1 VGEVNLRL
9 NALLPSGSCGVAVT
23 GRTAAALKLGA
34 HLFGFVRLQRTG
46 VRLAFTQAE
55 LRQYVENLPTL
66 DFHLACEIVDSYLA
80 HPPLFRL
87 CYPKP

>member
-1 VGEVNLRL
+1 MGEVNLRL
-9 NALLPSGSCGVAVT
+9 NALLPSGSCGITVT
-23 GRTAAALKLGA
+23 GRTAAALKLSA
-34 HLFGFVRLQRTG
+34 HLFGFVRLQGTG
-46 VRLAFTQAE
+46 VRLAFTQTE
-55 LRQYVENLPTL
+55 LRQYVKNLPTL

>member
-1 VGEVNLRL
+1 VGEVNLWL
-9 NALLPSGSCGVAVT
+9 DALLPPGSCGVTVT
-23 GRTAAALKLGA
+23 GRTAAALKLRA
-34 HLFGFVRLQRTG
+34 HFFGLIPLQRTG
-46 VRLAFTQAE
+46 VRLAFTQTE
-55 LRQYVENLPTL
+55 LRQYVKNLPTL

>member
-1 VGEVNLRL
+1 MGEVNLGL
-9 NALLPSGSCGVAVT
+9 NGLLPSGSCGVAVT
-23 GRTAAALKLGA
+23 GRTAAALKLRA
-34 HLFGFVRLQRTG
+34 YLFGFVRLQRTG
-46 VRLAFTQAE
+46 VRLAFTQTE
-55 LRQYVENLPTL
+55 LRQYVKNLPTL

>member
-1 VGEVNLRL
+1 VGEVDLRL
-9 NALLPSGSCGVAVT
+9 NALLPSGSCGIAVT
-23 GRTAAALKLGA
+23 GRTAATLKLRA

-46 VRLAFTQAE
+46 VRLAFTQTE
-55 LRQYVENLPTL
+55 LRQYVKNLPTL

>member
-1 VGEVNLRL
+1 VGEVNLGL
-9 NALLPSGSCGVAVT
+9 NGLLPPGGCGAAVT
-23 GRTAAALKLGA
+23 GRTSAALKLRA
-34 HLFGFVRLQRTG
+34 HFCGFVRLQGTG
-46 VRLAFTQAE
+46 VRLAFTQTE
-55 LRQYVENLPTL
+55 LRQYIKNLTTL